1 MAQDLHDQ
9 LGADLTGIVL
19 AGAHARRQLL
29 TRNSEVDAKL
39 TQMEATAV
47 RLIERLTEIVWLT
60 KPTNDTLQCLADYLG
75 DLAVTT
81 LGKAGFTCVLDIPAQ
96 LPDIA
101 IPSDLRHDLVL
112 ATKEAMHNA
121 IKHSGGDSGTL
132 AVRTEGATMEFVFR
146 DNGRGFDPAR
156 CGRIGNGHSN
166 MRARLTRHGGSTRL
180 ESSAAGTTVVFSVR
194 IPPGLKEVRS

>member
-9 LGADLTGIVL
+9 LGADLTEIVL

-29 TRNSEVDAKL
+29 NQNRAVDAKL

-75 DLAVTT
+75 DLAVET
-81 LGKAGFTCVLDIPAQ
+81 LEKAGFTCMLDIPAH
-96 LPDIA
+96 LPNIQIA
-101 IPSDLRHDLVL
+101 SDLRHDLVL
-112 ATKEAMHNA
+112 AAKEAIHNA
-121 IKHSGGDSGTL
+121 IKHSGGDSGTF
-132 AVRTEGATMEFVFR
+132 AVRVDGDIVEFAVR
-146 DNGRGFDPAR
+146 DNGRGFDPASR
-156 CGRIGNGHSN
+156 SRIGDGHSN

-180 ESSAAGTTVVFSVR
+180 ETSSAGTSVVFSVR
-194 IPPGLKEVRS
+194 IPPPLKEVHS